1 MKTRILRFGSL
12 ALAVVAIA
20 FAAWFGYAWWHAAH
34 DDGIGRAVVRDDA
47 LKAGQQAVATLT
59 TLDYR
64 QAGPGYQRWL
74 DASTGA
80 LHDELAADQQ
90 GSLDRITQAKT
101 VTDGKVLDAAVTEVD
116 SGAGTAKVIAS
127 VELQVK
133 PDGGDPVTKRNRFQA
148 ELARTPAGWRV
159 TALGQIPVTQS

>member
-1 MKTRILRFGSL
+1 MKTRILHFGSL
-12 ALAVVAIA
+12 ALAVLAIV
-20 FAAWFGYAWWHAAH
+20 FAAWFGYAWWSASH
-34 DDGIGRAVVRDDA
+34 DEGIGRAVVRDDA
-47 LKAGQQAVATLT
+47 LKAGQRAVAALT

-64 QAGPGYQRWL
+64 QADQGYQRWL
-74 DASTGA
+74 DVSTGA
-80 LHDELAADQQ
+80 LHDELTQDKQA
-90 GSLDRITQAKT
+90 SLDRIVQAKT
-101 VTDGKVLDAAVTEVD
+101 VTDAKVLDAAVTEVD

-133 PDGGDPVTKRNRFQA
+133 PDGADAVTKRNRFQA